1 MTIREEGKDLI
12 KKILV
17 ALDGSE
23 HADHALDFALDIAE
37 KFSANIVLLSVYQLP
52 ASCRYYL
59 EIPEDMQECREK
71 HKAQYTKVLLE
82 ALKRVGEIKPNL
94 KVTTILIE
102 GRPADVIVEIAQERN
117 FDIIVMGSRGLG
129 GIKEFILGSVS
140 GRVADYAT
148 CPVLIVK

>member
-1 MTIREEGKDLI
+1 MI

-17 ALDGSE
+17 ALDGSKN
-23 HADHALDFALDIAE
+23 ADHALDLALELAE
-37 KFSANIVLLSVYQLP
+37 KLSANIALLSAYQLP

-59 EIPEDMQECREK
+59 EIPEALQECLER
-71 HKAQYTKVLLE
+71 HKAQYNKVLLE

-94 KVTTILIE
+94 EATTILIE
-102 GRPADVIVEIAQERN
+102 GRPADVIVETAQEGN
-117 FDIIVMGSRGLG
+117 FDIIIMGSRGLG
-129 GIKEFILGSVS
+129 GIKKHILGSVS